1 MLSLLTHRAKV
12 ESLRLSYSDGPIRER
27 EREREKETERANGEL
42 KEKEYYE
49 IERKYEQTEIY

>member
-12 ESLRLSYSDGPIRER
+12 ESLRLSYSDGPIR

>member
-27 EREREKETERANGEL
+27 EREGDRKSQRRAN
-42 KEKEYYE
+42 EKEYYE